1 MTHQEREAYNAR
13 SRSGDMGRSVQLWQK
28 MADGGAMKVTSSL
41 EQRRLLNR
49 KKMRDKLAKKVRG

>member
-13 SRSGDMGRSVQLWQK
+13 SRYGDMGRSEPLWRQ

-41 EQRRLLNR
+41 GQRRLLNR